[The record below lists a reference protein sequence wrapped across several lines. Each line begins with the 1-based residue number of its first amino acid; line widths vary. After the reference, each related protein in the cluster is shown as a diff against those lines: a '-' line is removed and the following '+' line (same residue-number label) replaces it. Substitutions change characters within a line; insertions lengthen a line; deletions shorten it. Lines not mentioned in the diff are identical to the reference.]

1 MSSSHSKQDNAID
14 SSLEKTQAGYACA
27 QPDIKQSHAYTFLNA
42 PKNKEDIGEIGHYQ
56 ISDTLGEGGMG
67 VVFKAL
73 DSQLHRIVALKVMK
87 PELSSQAN
95 AKSRF
100 LHEARSMAAI
110 HSDNVAVIHQVGE
123 QNDTPYLAMEFL
135 KGQSMAQWLKTHKN
149 TSAETIVKWGMQICK
164 GLAAAHKENLIHRD
178 IKPANL
184 WIEEPD
190 ERIKIL
196 DFGLAFASDSNDKL
210 TQTGYILGTLEYMSP
225 EQIESGK
232 VSAQSD
238 LFSLGCVLYQLAS
251 NHSPFSAASQL
262 SILNNLASLT
272 PLPLRQIR
280 KDIPA
285 SLSILI
291 AQLLSKTVDKRPA
304 SADEV
309 YLRLKKTSN
318 ELSSVQAD
326 STAKAQHSPPLK
338 KHSKPIKKTRH
349 TKTPIGKKLFIAVV
363 AILLLII
370 FFAQYNKKAQLEPL
384 NQTKQIIKPDRP
396 PLDTQWE
403 INDTQDDN
411 IEEEFIEPDYTLEDS
426 TEVDALSIEDSI
438 EEPIE
443 VPEPVLYTPIRP
455 PPPSPW
461 EYAPPPPPRGY
472 QPPPPRGN
480 KPPPRRGRPPP
491 PGRGRPPPR

>member
-1 MSSSHSKQDNAID
+1 MTSSHSKQDNALD
-14 SSLEKTQAGYACA
+14 SSLEKTQAGYAFA
-27 QPDIKQSHAYTFLNA
+27 QPDIKQSHPYTFLNT

-67 VVFKAL
+67 FVFKAL
-73 DSQLHRIVALKVMK
+73 DSQLNRIVALKVMK

-100 LHEARSMAAI
+100 LHEARAMAAI

-135 KGQSMAQWLKTHKN
+135 KGQSMAQWLKTHKD
-149 TSAETIVKWGMQICK
+149 TPAETIVKWGMQICK

-280 KDIPA
+280 KDIPV
-285 SLSILI
+285 SLSMLI
-291 AQLLSKTVDKRPA
+291 AQLLNKAVDKRPA
-304 SADEV
+304 SADEL
-309 YLRLKKTSN
+309 YLRLKKISN
-318 ELSSVQAD
+318 ELSSQQPGASAKVQ
-326 STAKAQHSPPLK
+326 QSPPLK
-338 KHSKPIKKTRH
+338 NLNNKIKAPTQS
-349 TKTPIGKKLFIAVV
+349 TMPVGKKLF
-363 AILLLII
+363 LII
-370 FFAQYNKKAQLEPL
+370 AAM
-384 NQTKQIIKPDRP
+384 
-396 PLDTQWE
+396 
-403 INDTQDDN
+403 
-411 IEEEFIEPDYTLEDS
+411 
-426 TEVDALSIEDSI
+426 
-438 EEPIE
+438 
-443 VPEPVLYTPIRP
+443 
-455 PPPSPW
+455 
-461 EYAPPPPPRGY
+461 
-472 QPPPPRGN
+472 
-480 KPPPRRGRPPP
+480 
-491 PGRGRPPPR
+491 